1 LAATDIDKG
10 KPVKAYIDEIRKA
23 GERSAGL
30 TKQLLVFS
38 RRQIFNPEVTNLN
51 DLISGLENML
61 VPMIG
66 QHIYIQ
72 MRLSP
77 NLSSV
82 MVDRAQIEQVVMNMV
97 VNSRDAMS
105 GGCNVVLAT
114 ADVYIDESAASSQPG
129 LNVGSYVTFTV
140 SDNGA
145 GIPHEVLSHMFEPFY
160 TSKELGKGTGL
171 GLSMSHG
178 IVAQSGGYIAVKSA
192 LGEGTTFTVY
202 LPAVDGIAENTTAG

>member
-1 LAATDIDKG
+1 
-10 KPVKAYIDEIRKA
+10 
-23 GERSAGL
+23 
-30 TKQLLVFS
+30 
-38 RRQIFNPEVTNLN
+38 
-51 DLISGLENML
+51 ML

-192 LGEGTTFTVY
+192 LGQGTTFTVY